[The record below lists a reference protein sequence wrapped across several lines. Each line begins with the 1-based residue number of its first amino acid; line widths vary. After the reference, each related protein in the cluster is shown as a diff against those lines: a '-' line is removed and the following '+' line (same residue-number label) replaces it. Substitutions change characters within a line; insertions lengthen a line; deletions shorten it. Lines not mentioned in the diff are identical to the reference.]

1 MTKIMNGSLMDTN
14 VVSELRKGQ
23 KADKAV
29 LQWLDD
35 EPDEQ
40 LFLSVATFGEIRM
53 GIERLRNRDAL
64 QAFILEKWLKALF
77 SQYRERMFDVTLP
90 IFEKWGYLQAIR
102 PISPIDG
109 LLAATALHH
118 DLTLVTRN
126 IDDFQGLGMRILNPF
141 TGELR

>member
-1 MTKIMNGSLMDTN
+1 MVNGSLVDTN

-29 LQWLDD
+29 LQWLED

-53 GIERLRNRDAL
+53 GIERLRSRDAL
-64 QAFILEKWLKALF
+64 QASVLESWLNALVGRY
-77 SQYRERMFDVTLP
+77 QKRMFEVTLP
-90 IFEKWGYLQAIR
+90 VFEKWGVLQAIR

-126 IDDFQGLGMRILNPF
+126 IDDFRGLGLRVLNPF
-141 TGELR
+141 TGEQV